1 MKSKLTIN
9 QDGTKEW
16 KLPNGI
22 RHRENGPAVEYIGGT
37 KSWWINGA
45 CHRED
50 GPAIEYGDDYKRW
63 FLNGKQY
70 TEIEY
75 KYEMRSRKL
84 KQLL

>member
-70 TEIEY
+70 TEKEY